1 MVQNFHSEFV
11 SAMCYVTIKARS
23 LEAQVPSYLA
33 QNQYLRIFLRVSIVV
48 YEVR

>member
-11 SAMCYVTIKARS
+11 SAMCYVTIEARS
-23 LEAQVPSYLA
+23 LEAQFPSYLA
-33 QNQYLRIFLRVSIVV
+33 QNQYLRIFLSVSIVV